1 MAELQRRLERL
12 EENIKPPDIDI
23 KIIFLIITP
32 AAATGGVCP
41 EFVARG
47 VQSGQCGDR
56 TFTRESDETEKAF
69 RARIFDAVQIPGG
82 VPQVILT

>member
-1 MAELQRRLERL
+1 MADLQARLDKL
-12 EENIKPPDIDI
+12 EAAIKPADIGVRV
-23 KIIFLIITP
+23 IFTIITP

-56 TFTRESDETEKAF
+56 IFTREPDETEAAF
-69 RARIFDAVQIPGG
+69 RSRIFNAVKIPGG